1 MLTNRQAGSTLTNDK
16 KMEVVMNGKDDIS
29 IAKKMGISVLD
40 LHGILERFEK
50 LNARELNLL
59 AMQLI
64 NRATMKLEVAS

>member
-16 KMEVVMNGKDDIS
+16 KMEVVMTGKDDITIS
-29 IAKKMGISVLD
+29 KKMGISVLD

-50 LNARELNLL
+50 LDARELNLL

-64 NRATMKLEVAS
+64 NRATMKLEVAP